1 MDISRRD
8 SAVLTSST
16 FWQTMPRSTRS
27 LPSSQST
34 SDQRNA
40 IHSLIRRPG
49 RQTEE
54 PSCGTALSDSAR
66 IGGTHPPLGCAG
78 GACAWLHPEPL
89 LVPLDFVVWARLR
102 ATWRNVQGTILRL

>member
-1 MDISRRD
+1 
-8 SAVLTSST
+8 
-16 FWQTMPRSTRS
+16 
-27 LPSSQST
+27 
-34 SDQRNA
+34 
-40 IHSLIRRPG
+40 
-49 RQTEE
+49 EE

-102 ATWRNVQGTILRL
+102 ATWRDVQGDFTTLNAGQSQSELRSNHGQYGNYAQIECQALRRYKTFAFFCSHPSAELLTSYK